1 MNVLVTGGA
10 GYIGGTVAE
19 QLVAAGHHVTVYDG
33 LQRGHEAAIPTG
45 AEFVRGDIGDKD
57 RLEAVLSAR
66 PYQAILHFAAL
77 IEAGESM
84 RDPGAFFDNNVCR
97 TQNLLD
103 IATRYGVERFVFSSS
118 AGVYRSQDRPIRESD
133 PIGPSSVYGQT
144 KWMVEEM
151 LPWYQQIYGLRYAA
165 LRYFN
170 AAGATDDRGE
180 DHRPET
186 HIIPLV
192 LQVALGQREK
202 ISIFGDDYPTPDG
215 SCVRDYIHIS
225 DLASAHLLALDGL
238 ANHEQLVYNV
248 GTGRGYS
255 VKEVI
260 DTAREVTG
268 HPIPA
273 VVEAR
278 RPGDPARLVADASN
292 LKDELGWQPQIP
304 DLRDIIASAW
314 RWHQAHPHGYAQ
326 QEVS

>member
-33 LQRGHEAAIPTG
+33 LQRGHEAAIPAG
-45 AEFVRGDIGDKD
+45 AEFVRGDIGEKKS
-57 RLEAVLSAR
+57 LEPILSAR
-66 PYQAILHFAAL
+66 PYQAIIHFAAL

-97 TQNLLD
+97 TRALLD
-103 IATRYGVERFVFSSS
+103 VAVRCGVERFVFSSS
-118 AGVYRSQDRPIRESD
+118 AGVYQSQDRPIRESD
-133 PIGPSSVYGQT
+133 PIGPASVYGQT

-170 AAGATDDRGE
+170 AAGATESRGE

-186 HIIPLV
+186 HLIPLV

-202 ISIFGDDYPTPDG
+202 IAIFGDDYPTPDG
-215 SCVRDYIHIS
+215 SCVRDYVHIS
-225 DLASAHLLALDGL
+225 DLASAHLLALDAL
-238 ANHEQLVYNV
+238 ENSERLVYNL

-260 DTAREVTG
+260 DTARSVTG
-268 HPIPA
+268 HAIPA
-273 VVEAR
+273 VVQPR
-278 RPGDPARLVADASN
+278 RPGDPARLVADASTIR
-292 LKDELGWQPQIP
+292 DALGWQPQRSE
-304 DLRDIIASAW
+304 LRDIIASAW
-314 RWHQAHPHGYAQ
+314 RWHQTHPHGYAQ
-326 QEVS
+326 QGVS